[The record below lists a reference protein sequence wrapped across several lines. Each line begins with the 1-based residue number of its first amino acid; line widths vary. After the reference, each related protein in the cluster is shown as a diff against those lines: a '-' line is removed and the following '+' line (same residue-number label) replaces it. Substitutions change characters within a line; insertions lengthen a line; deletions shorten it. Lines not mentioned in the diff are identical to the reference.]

1 MTNDVA
7 LMVIDVQNGLF
18 DEGAFEPERL
28 LTHLKTLIDHARS
41 NDIPVIYVQH
51 NEDPKWGGSLVAGK
65 PGHDIHASIAP
76 QPGDTVIQKWNPS
89 AFMDTNLQAVLEEKG
104 IKRLILSGMQSEMCV
119 DSTCRDAYGR
129 GYGVTIASD
138 AHSTMDNDVLKA
150 DQIIKHHNSTLRN
163 FAKVKPTAEIE
174 FSGS

>member
-1 MTNDVA
+1 MTKGVA

-41 NDIPVIYVQH
+41 NDILVIYVQH
-51 NEDPKWGGSLVAGK
+51 NEDPKWGGSLVAGQ
-65 PGHDIHASIAP
+65 PAHAIHKAIAP
-76 QPGDTVIQKWNPS
+76 QPGDAIIQKWNPS
-89 AFMDTNLQAVLEEKG
+89 AFMDTNLQAILEEKG
-104 IKRLILSGMQSEMCV
+104 IKRLILSGMQTEMCV

-129 GYGVTIASD
+129 GYNVTVASD
-138 AHSTMDNDVLKA
+138 AHSTMDNGVLTA
-150 DQIIKHHNSTLRN
+150 DQIINHTNATLRM
-163 FAKVKPTAEIE
+163 FAKVTPTEEIE

>member
-1 MTNDVA
+1 MANDVA

-28 LTHLKTLIDHARS
+28 LTHIKTLLDHARS
-41 NDIPVIYVQH
+41 NGVPVIYVQH

-65 PGHDIHASIAP
+65 AGHDIHSSIAP
-76 QPGDTVIQKWNPS
+76 KSGDAIIQKWNPS
-89 AFMDTNLQAVLEEKG
+89 AFMDTNLQQVLEEKG
-104 IKRLILSGMQSEMCV
+104 IKRLVLSGMQSEMCV

-129 GYGVTIASD
+129 GYKVTIASD

-150 DQIIKHHNSTLRN
+150 DQIIKHHNSTLRM
-163 FAKVKPTAEIE
+163 FAKIKPTDEIE
-174 FSGS
+174 FTPS

>member
-1 MTNDVA
+1 MANDVA

-41 NDIPVIYVQH
+41 NNIPVIYVQH

-76 QPGDTVIQKWNPS
+76 KSGDAIIQKWNPS
-89 AFMDTNLQAVLEEKG
+89 AFMDTNLQQILEEKG
-104 IKRLILSGMQSEMCV
+104 IKRLVLSGMQSEMCV
-119 DSTCRDAYGR
+119 DSTCRDAYAR
-129 GYGVTIASD
+129 GYKVTVASD
-138 AHSTMDNDVLKA
+138 AHSTMDNDVLK
-150 DQIIKHHNSTLRN
+150 
-163 FAKVKPTAEIE
+163 
-174 FSGS
+174 